1 MTDQFFLERIVELEI
16 SDFSRRD
23 MKSKLSF
30 SLFVSTG
37 SLKMADSLKL
47 YNHLIDLGLYKDT

>member
-1 MTDQFFLERIVELEI
+1 
-16 SDFSRRD
+16 

-37 SLKMADSLKL
+37 SLKMADFLKL